1 MRLKRRPESFLLPWF
16 LHLALR
22 QLFPPGKRFP
32 AFATVSILGVGL
44 GVASLL
50 IVQTVM
56 NGFGEEHR
64 LRIRESFGDCQVTG
78 AAPIEQP
85 EALAK
90 QLAAHPEVASATP
103 YAEGPALARNA
114 DFSGIAQV
122 RGINPADPAQP
133 ARKYVYDGSFDDL
146 DDGRIIL
153 GVGLARALRV
163 RVGDRI
169 EVWSPAMAE
178 RAEKGKAPL
187 PAEFEVCAVIRTGFT
202 EVDNAAAL
210 IPLRRFREIWNLG
223 PRAHGLTLRLKE
235 PARAEVTAG
244 RLAVGHPELR
254 FRPWQDIKKD
264 FLAAIRFEKTM
275 LFFLMFIITLVASF
289 SIGSTLFSAVIRRS
303 REVGVLASLGAAR
316 WQVVA
321 LFGLQGLLIG
331 ALGTLLGFILTWTIL
346 ACRDGILGMINRLF
360 GGGDMV
366 ANIYQFSK
374 VPLHYDAA
382 DFVIA
387 AAFTLLTTAIA
398 GLVPALWAAGRK
410 PSEAMRDV

>member
-1 MRLKRRPESFLLPWF
+1 MPWF

-50 IVQTVM
+50 VVQTVM

-64 LRIRESFGDCQVTG
+64 LRIRESFGDCLVLG
-78 AAPIEQP
+78 AVPIEKP
-85 EALAK
+85 EALAAE
-90 QLAAHPEVASATP
+90 LSARPEVASAAP
-103 YAEGPALARNA
+103 FAEGPALARNG

-122 RGINPADPAQP
+122 RGIDPADPGQP
-133 ARKYVYDGSFDDL
+133 ARKYVVGGSFDDL
-146 DDGRIIL
+146 DDGRVIL
-153 GVGLARALRV
+153 GYGLARALRV
-163 RVGDRI
+163 RVGDRL

-187 PAEFEVCAVIRTGFT
+187 PAEFEVCAVVATGFT
-202 EVDNAAAL
+202 EVDNAVAL
-210 IPLRRFREIWNLG
+210 IPLRRFREIWDLG
-223 PRAHGLTLRLKE
+223 PRAHGLTLRLKD
-235 PARAEVTAG
+235 PALAATTAG

-264 FLAAIRFEKTM
+264 FLEAIRFEKTM

-316 WQVVA
+316 WQVVF

-331 ALGTLLGFILTWTIL
+331 ALGTLLGFVLTWTIL
-346 ACRDGILGMINRLF
+346 AFREGILGTINRLF

-366 ANIYQFSK
+366 ANVYQFSK
-374 VPLHYDAA
+374 VPLHYDAS

-410 PSEAMRDV
+410 PSEAMRDA

>member
-1 MRLKRRPESFLLPWF
+1 LPWF

-50 IVQTVM
+50 VVQTVM

-64 LRIRESFGDCQVTG
+64 LRIRESFGDCQVLA
-78 AAPIEQP
+78 AAPLERP

-90 QLAAHPEVASATP
+90 QLAARPEVAAASP
-103 YAEGPALARNA
+103 YAEGPALARHG

-122 RGINPADPAQP
+122 RGIDPTDPAQP
-133 ARKYVYDGSFDDL
+133 ARRYVHGGSFDDL

-153 GVGLARALRV
+153 GAGLARALRV
-163 RVGDRI
+163 RVGDRV

-187 PAEFEVCAVIRTGFT
+187 PAEFEVCAVILTGFT

-235 PARAEVTAG
+235 PALAEATAA
-244 RLAVGHPELR
+244 RLAAGHPDLR
-254 FRPWQDIKKD
+254 FRPWQDIKRN
-264 FLAAIRFEKTM
+264 FLEAIRFEKTM

-303 REVGVLASLGAAR
+303 REVGVLAALGAAR

-331 ALGTLLGFILTWTIL
+331 ALGTFLGFVLTWTIL
-346 ACRDGILGMINRLF
+346 ACRDGILGAINGLF
-360 GGGDMV
+360 GDGDMA

-382 DFVIA
+382 DFVVA

-410 PSEAMRDV
+410 PSEAMRDA

>member
-1 MRLKRRPESFLLPWF
+1 MPWF

-78 AAPIEQP
+78 ATPIERP

-90 QLAAHPEVASATP
+90 QLAASPEVASASL
-103 YAEGPALARNA
+103 YAEGPALARNG

-122 RGINPADPAQP
+122 RGIDPSDPAQP
-133 ARKYVYDGSFDDL
+133 ARKYVYGGSFDDL

-153 GVGLARALRV
+153 GAGLARALRV

-187 PAEFEVCAVIRTGFT
+187 PAEFEVCAVIVTGFT

-223 PRAHGLTLRLKE
+223 PRAHGLTLRLKQ
-235 PARAEVTAG
+235 PALAEATAG

-321 LFGLQGLLIG
+321 LFGLQGMLIG
-331 ALGTLLGFILTWTIL
+331 ALGTLLGFVLTWTIL
-346 ACRDGILGMINRLF
+346 AFRDGILGTINRIF

-366 ANIYQFSK
+366 ANIYLFSK
-374 VPLHYDAA
+374 VPLHYDAS
-382 DFVIA
+382 DFLIA
-387 AAFTLLTTAIA
+387 SAFTLLTTAIA

-410 PSEAMRDV
+410 PSEAMRDA

>member
-1 MRLKRRPESFLLPWF
+1 MPWF

-78 AAPIEQP
+78 AAPIERP

-90 QLAAHPEVASATP
+90 QLAASPEVASASP
-103 YAEGPALARNA
+103 YAEGPALARNG

-122 RGINPADPAQP
+122 RGIDPLDPAQP
-133 ARKYVYDGSFDDL
+133 ARKYVYGGSFDEL

-153 GVGLARALRV
+153 GAGLARALRV
-163 RVGDRI
+163 RIGDRI
-169 EVWSPAMAE
+169 EIWSPAMAE

-187 PAEFEVCAVIRTGFT
+187 PAEFEVCAVIVTGFT

-223 PRAHGLTLRLKE
+223 PRAHGLTLRLKQ
-235 PARAEVTAG
+235 PALAEATAS
-244 RLAVGHPELR
+244 RLAVDHPELR

-303 REVGVLASLGAAR
+303 REVGVLAALGAAR
-316 WQVVA
+316 WQVAA

-331 ALGTLLGFILTWTIL
+331 ALGTLLGFVLTWTIL

-366 ANIYQFSK
+366 ANIYLFSK
-374 VPLHYDAA
+374 VPLHYDAT

-387 AAFTLLTTAIA
+387 SAFTLLTTAIA

-410 PSEAMRDV
+410 PSEAMRDA

>member
-1 MRLKRRPESFLLPWF
+1 LPWF

-78 AAPIEQP
+78 AAPIERP
-85 EALAK
+85 EVLAK
-90 QLAAHPEVASATP
+90 QLAASPEVASASL
-103 YAEGPALARNA
+103 YAEGPALARNG

-122 RGINPADPAQP
+122 RGIDPSDPAQP
-133 ARKYVYDGSFDDL
+133 ARKYVYGGSFDDL

-153 GVGLARALRV
+153 GTGLARALRV

-187 PAEFEVCAVIRTGFT
+187 PAEFEVCAVIQTGFT
-202 EVDNAAAL
+202 EVDNAVAL

-223 PRAHGLTLRLKE
+223 PRAHGLTLRLKQ
-235 PARAEVTAG
+235 PALAEATAG

-331 ALGTLLGFILTWTIL
+331 ALGTLLGFVLTWTIL
-346 ACRDGILGMINRLF
+346 AFRDGILGMINRLF

-366 ANIYQFSK
+366 ANIYLFSK
-374 VPLHYDAA
+374 VPLHYDAT

-387 AAFTLLTTAIA
+387 SAFTLLTTAIA
-398 GLVPALWAAGRK
+398 GLMPALWAAGRK
-410 PSEAMRDV
+410 PSEAMRDA

>member
-1 MRLKRRPESFLLPWF
+1 LPWF

-90 QLAAHPEVASATP
+90 QLAASPEVASAAL
-103 YAEGPALARNA
+103 YAEGPALARNG

-122 RGINPADPAQP
+122 RGIDPSDPAQP
-133 ARKYVYDGSFDDL
+133 ARKYVYGGSFDDL

-153 GVGLARALRV
+153 GAGLARALRV
-163 RVGDRI
+163 RIGDRI
-169 EVWSPAMAE
+169 EIWSPAMAE

-187 PAEFEVCAVIRTGFT
+187 PAEFEVCAVIVTGFT

-223 PRAHGLTLRLKE
+223 PRAHGLTLRLKQ
-235 PARAEVTAG
+235 PALAEATAG

-331 ALGTLLGFILTWTIL
+331 ALGTLLGFVLTWTIL
-346 ACRDGILGMINRLF
+346 AFRDGILNTINRFF

-374 VPLHYDAA
+374 VPLHYDAT

-410 PSEAMRDV
+410 PSEAMRDA

>member
-1 MRLKRRPESFLLPWF
+1 LPWF

-78 AAPIEQP
+78 AVPIERP

-90 QLAAHPEVASATP
+90 ELGARPAVASAAL
-103 YAEGPALARNA
+103 YAEGPALARNG

-122 RGINPADPAQP
+122 RGIDPADLGQP
-133 ARKYVYDGSFDDL
+133 ARKYVYGGSFDEL

-153 GVGLARALRV
+153 GAGLARALRV

-169 EVWSPAMAE
+169 EIWSPAMAE

-187 PAEFEVCAVIRTGFT
+187 PAEFEVCAVILTGFT

-235 PARAEVTAG
+235 PVLAEATAAS
-244 RLAVGHPELR
+244 LAAGHPELR
-254 FRPWQDIKKD
+254 FRPWQDIKRD

-303 REVGVLASLGAAR
+303 REVGVLAALGAAR

-331 ALGTLLGFILTWTIL
+331 ALGTLLGFGLTWTIL
-346 ACRDGILGMINRLF
+346 AFRDGILGTINRLF

-374 VPLHYDAA
+374 VPLHYDAT

-387 AAFTLLTTAIA
+387 TAFTLLTTAIA

-410 PSEAMRDV
+410 PSEAMRDA

>member
-1 MRLKRRPESFLLPWF
+1 LPWF

-78 AAPIEQP
+78 ATPIERP

-90 QLAAHPEVASATP
+90 QLAASPEVASASL
-103 YAEGPALARNA
+103 YAEGPALARNG

-122 RGINPADPAQP
+122 RGIDPSDPAQP
-133 ARKYVYDGSFDDL
+133 ARKYVYGGSFDDL

-153 GVGLARALRV
+153 GAGLARALRV

-187 PAEFEVCAVIRTGFT
+187 PAEFEVCAVIVTGFT

-223 PRAHGLTLRLKE
+223 PRAHGLTLRLKQ
-235 PARAEVTAG
+235 PALAEATAG

-321 LFGLQGLLIG
+321 LFGLQGMLIG
-331 ALGTLLGFILTWTIL
+331 ALGTLLGFVLTWTIL
-346 ACRDGILGMINRLF
+346 AFRDGILGTINRLF

-366 ANIYQFSK
+366 ANIYLFSK
-374 VPLHYDAA
+374 VPLHYDAS
-382 DFVIA
+382 DFLIA
-387 AAFTLLTTAIA
+387 SAFTLLTTAIA

-410 PSEAMRDV
+410 PSEAMRDA

>member
-1 MRLKRRPESFLLPWF
+1 MPWF

-64 LRIRESFGDCQVTG
+64 LRIRESFGDCQVTA
-78 AAPIEQP
+78 AAPIERP
-85 EALAK
+85 EALAR
-90 QLAAHPEVASATP
+90 QLAASPEVSSASP
-103 YAEGPALARNA
+103 YAEGPALARNG

-122 RGINPADPAQP
+122 RGIDPSDPAQP
-133 ARKYVYDGSFDDL
+133 ARKYVYGGSFDDL

-169 EVWSPAMAE
+169 EIWSPAMAE

-187 PAEFEVCAVIRTGFT
+187 PAEFEVCAVIVTGFT

-223 PRAHGLTLRLKE
+223 PRAHGLTLRLKQ
-235 PARAEVTAG
+235 PALAEATAG
-244 RLAVGHPELR
+244 RLAVGHPGLR

-316 WQVVA
+316 WQVVS

-331 ALGTLLGFILTWTIL
+331 ALGTLLGFVLTWTIL
-346 ACRDGILGMINRLF
+346 AFRDGILGTINRFF

-374 VPLHYDAA
+374 VPLHYDAT

-410 PSEAMRDV
+410 PSEAMRDA

>member
-1 MRLKRRPESFLLPWF
+1 MPWF
-16 LHLALR
+16 FHLALR

-78 AAPIEQP
+78 AAPIERP

-90 QLAAHPEVASATP
+90 QLAALPAVASAAL
-103 YAEGPALARNA
+103 YAEGPALARNG

-122 RGINPADPAQP
+122 RGIDPADPGQP
-133 ARKYVYDGSFDDL
+133 ARKYVYGGSFDEL

-169 EVWSPAMAE
+169 EIWSPAMAE

-187 PAEFEVCAVIRTGFT
+187 PAEFEVCAVILTGFT

-235 PARAEVTAG
+235 PALAEATVAS
-244 RLAVGHPELR
+244 LAAGHPELR
-254 FRPWQDIKKD
+254 FRPWQDIKRD

-331 ALGTLLGFILTWTIL
+331 ALGTLLGFGLTWTIL
-346 ACRDGILGMINRLF
+346 AFRDGILGTINRLF

-374 VPLHYDAA
+374 VPLHYDAT

-387 AAFTLLTTAIA
+387 TAFTLLTTAIA

-410 PSEAMRDV
+410 PSEAMRDA

>member
-1 MRLKRRPESFLLPWF
+1 MPWF

-64 LRIRESFGDCQVTG
+64 LRIRESFGDCQVTA
-78 AAPIEQP
+78 AAPIERP
-85 EALAK
+85 EALAR
-90 QLAAHPEVASATP
+90 QLAASPEVSSASP
-103 YAEGPALARNA
+103 YAEGPALARNG

-122 RGINPADPAQP
+122 RGIDPSDPAQP
-133 ARKYVYDGSFDDL
+133 ARKYVYGGSFDDL

-153 GVGLARALRV
+153 GAGLARALRV

-169 EVWSPAMAE
+169 EIWSPAMAE

-187 PAEFEVCAVIRTGFT
+187 PAEFEVCAVIVTGFT

-223 PRAHGLTLRLKE
+223 PRAHGLTLRLKQ
-235 PARAEVTAG
+235 PALAEATAG

-316 WQVVA
+316 WQVVS

-331 ALGTLLGFILTWTIL
+331 ALGTLLGFVLTWTIL
-346 ACRDGILGMINRLF
+346 AFRDGILGTINRFF

-374 VPLHYDAA
+374 VPLHYDAT

-410 PSEAMRDV
+410 PSEAMRDA